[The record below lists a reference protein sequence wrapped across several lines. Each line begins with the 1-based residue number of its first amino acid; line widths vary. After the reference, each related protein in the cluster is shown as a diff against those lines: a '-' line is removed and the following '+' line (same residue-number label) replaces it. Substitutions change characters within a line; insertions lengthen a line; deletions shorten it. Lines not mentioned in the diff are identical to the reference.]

1 MNEPIFIARQDTLEQ
16 EILPAH
22 WLSQYKLFG
31 EESYTF
37 QDKGIWKKLC
47 MSSAAA
53 NDRDIH
59 AEALEEMLTT
69 FSAEHTGKWMLLV
82 YGTNAAVLEG
92 LATMAAIAANGTAMA
107 AVAGNALLMHAITNS
122 QTAMRAIANSQTAM
136 QRIANSTTA
145 MDAIG
150 GSKIARGAVQASPYY
165 NSYIKE
171 NDMAI
176 AKLVVGFANLES
188 ARYSGCAGMA
198 ADSTAMTAIAASSA
212 AMTAIAASSAAM
224 TAIAASS
231 AAMTAIAVSAVA
243 MNAIGGNSI
252 ARDAISAS
260 SYYDANIKENDMAIA
275 KLVVGFAN
283 LESARY
289 SGCAGMAADSTAM
302 TAVAASSTAMT
313 AVAASSTAM
322 TAVAASSTAMTAV
335 AASGVALQAIAK
347 AYKQTADMLK
357 FLQAVN
363 ASDTLIKSIYNTL
376 TKATTLFGAAQLG
389 SQDSVENANSWA
401 TTSAAPNAFLA
412 CACGYYSSGNS
423 VNVTYNGTVIA
434 QKKTGTKLPGSVA
447 STNVNA
453 ITMAPST
460 FTENGDGYLAVQKFT
475 AK

>member
-1 MNEPIFIARQDTLEQ
+1 MNEPIFIARQDTLEND
-16 EILPAH
+16 ILPAQ

-37 QDKGIWKKLC
+37 QDKEIWKKLC
-47 MSSAAA
+47 MSRAAA
-53 NDRDIH
+53 NDRDMH

-82 YGTNAAVLEG
+82 YGMDAAELNG
-92 LATMAAIAANGTAMA
+92 LATMAAVAGNGTAMA

-122 QTAMRAIANSQTAM
+122 ETAMRVIANSQTAM
-136 QRIANSTTA
+136 QRVANSATA
-145 MDAIG
+145 MDAIS

-176 AKLVVGFANLES
+176 AKLAVALASLESAGYSGMAGVAADSTAMNAVAASSTAMNAVAASAVARNAISASPYYDAKIKENDMAIAKLVVGFVNLES

-198 ADSTAMTAIAASSA
+198 AD
-212 AMTAIAASSAAM
+212 
-224 TAIAASS
+224 
-231 AAMTAIAVSAVA
+231 
-243 MNAIGGNSI
+243 
-252 ARDAISAS
+252 
-260 SYYDANIKENDMAIA
+260 
-275 KLVVGFAN
+275 
-283 LESARY
+283 
-289 SGCAGMAADSTAM
+289 
-302 TAVAASSTAMT
+302 
-313 AVAASSTAM
+313 
-322 TAVAASSTAMTAV
+322 STAMTAV

-376 TKATTLFGAAQLG
+376 TKATTLFAAAQLG
-389 SQDSVENANSWA
+389 AQDDVASANSWA

-434 QKKTGTKLPGSVA
+434 QKKTGTAKPGSVT

>member
-1 MNEPIFIARQDTLEQ
+1 MSEPIFIARQDTLEQ

-22 WLSQYKLFG
+22 WLAQYKLFG

-37 QDKGIWKKLC
+37 QDKEIWKKLC

-82 YGTNAAVLEG
+82 YGMDAAVLEG
-92 LATMAAIAANGTAMA
+92 LATMAAIAANGTAMG
-107 AVAGNALLMHAITNS
+107 AVVDNALLMHAIANS
-122 QTAMRAIANSQTAM
+122 ETAMQRIANSQTAM
-136 QRIANSTTA
+136 QRVANNRGA

-150 GSKIARGAVQASPYY
+150 RSRIARDAVQASPYY
-165 NSYIKE
+165 NSCIKE

-188 ARYSGCAGMA
+188 AGYSGMAGVA
-198 ADSTAMTAIAASSA
+198 ADSTAMTAVAASS
-212 AMTAIAASSAAM
+212 
-224 TAIAASS
+224 
-231 AAMTAIAVSAVA
+231 VA
-243 MNAIGGNSI
+243 RN
-252 ARDAISAS
+252 AISAS
-260 SYYDANIKENDMAIA
+260 PYYDEKIKENDMAIA

-313 AVAASSTAM
+313 AVAAS
-322 TAVAASSTAMTAV
+322 
-335 AASGVALQAIAK
+335 GVALKAIAQ
-347 AYKQTADMLK
+347 AYKKTANMLQ

-363 ASDTLIKSIYNTL
+363 ASDTLVKRIYSTL
-376 TKATTLFGAAQLG
+376 TNATALFGATQLG
-389 SQDSVENANSWA
+389 SQDGVESANSWA

-412 CACGYYSSGNS
+412 CACGYYSSGGSS

-434 QKKTGTKLPGSVA
+434 QNKTGAKQPGSVT

-460 FTENGDGYLAVQKFT
+460 FTENGDGWLAVQKFT

>member
-1 MNEPIFIARQDTLEQ
+1 MSNPIFIARQDTLEQ

-37 QDKGIWKKLC
+37 QDKEIWKKLC
-47 MSSAAA
+47 MSRAAA
-53 NDRDIH
+53 NDRDMH

-69 FSAEHTGKWMLLV
+69 FSAEHTGKWMLTV
-82 YGTNAAVLEG
+82 YGMDAAVLEG

-122 QTAMRAIANSQTAM
+122 ETAMQAISRSQTAM

-145 MDAIG
+145 MDAIS

-176 AKLVVGFANLES
+176 AKLVVSFANLAS
-188 ARYSGCAGMA
+188 AGYSGMAGVA
-198 ADSTAMTAIAASSA
+198 ADATAMNAVAASS
-212 AMTAIAASSAAM
+212 
-224 TAIAASS
+224 
-231 AAMTAIAVSAVA
+231 VA
-243 MNAIGGNSI
+243 RN
-252 ARDAISAS
+252 AISAS
-260 SYYDANIKENDMAIA
+260 PYYDAKIKENDMAIA

-302 TAVAASSTAMT
+302 TAVAAS
-313 AVAASSTAM
+313 
-322 TAVAASSTAMTAV
+322 
-335 AASGVALQAIAK
+335 GVALKAIAQ
-347 AYKQTADMLK
+347 AYKKTANMLQ
-357 FLQAVN
+357 FLKAVN
-363 ASDTLIKSIYNTL
+363 ASDTLVKRIYSTL
-376 TKATTLFGAAQLG
+376 TNATALFGAAQLG

-412 CACGYYSSGNS
+412 CACGYYGSSSDS
-423 VNVTYNGTVIA
+423 VSVTYNGTVIA
-434 QKKTGTKLPGSVA
+434 QKKTGTKQPGSVA

>member
-22 WLSQYKLFG
+22 WLAQYKLFG

-37 QDKGIWKKLC
+37 QDKEIWKKLC

-53 NDRDIH
+53 NDRDMH

-69 FSAEHTGKWMLLV
+69 FSAEHTGKWMLTV
-82 YGTNAAVLEG
+82 YGMDAAVLEG

-122 QTAMRAIANSQTAM
+122 ETAMQAISRSQTAM

-145 MDAIG
+145 MDAIS

-176 AKLVVGFANLES
+176 AKLVVSFANLAS
-188 ARYSGCAGMA
+188 AGYSGMAGVA
-198 ADSTAMTAIAASSA
+198 ADATAMTAVAASS
-212 AMTAIAASSAAM
+212 
-224 TAIAASS
+224 
-231 AAMTAIAVSAVA
+231 VA
-243 MNAIGGNSI
+243 RN
-252 ARDAISAS
+252 AISAS
-260 SYYDANIKENDMAIA
+260 PYYDAKIKENDMAIA

-322 TAVAASSTAMTAV
+322 TAVAASATAMGKIAAV
-335 AASGVALQAIAK
+335 DAALSKLAASTTAMDALYARK
-347 AYKQTADMLK
+347 KQMKGGSASKSGK
-357 FLQAVN
+357 FIILE
-363 ASDTLIKSIYNTL
+363 I
-376 TKATTLFGAAQLG
+376 
-389 SQDSVENANSWA
+389 SQS
-401 TTSAAPNAFLA
+401 NAFNTSKY
-412 CACGYYSSGNS
+412 GYATLSDGSKPDWSS
-423 VNVTYNGTVIA
+423 
-434 QKKTGTKLPGSVA
+434 
-447 STNVNA
+447 
-453 ITMAPST
+453 
-460 FTENGDGYLAVQKFT
+460 YLAKYAFFQKYPKYATYMLNDTDSDDYIYYFDI
-475 AK
+475 ASP

>member
-22 WLSQYKLFG
+22 WLAQYKLFG

-37 QDKGIWKKLC
+37 QDKEIWKKLC

-53 NDRDIH
+53 NDRDMH

-69 FSAEHTGKWMLLV
+69 FSAEHTGKWMLTV
-82 YGTNAAVLEG
+82 YGMDAAVLEG
-92 LATMAAIAANGTAMA
+92 LASMAAIAANGTAMA

-122 QTAMRAIANSQTAM
+122 ETAMQAISRSQTAM

-145 MDAIG
+145 MDAIS

-176 AKLVVGFANLES
+176 AKLAVALASLES
-188 ARYSGCAGMA
+188 AGYSGMAGVA
-198 ADSTAMTAIAASSA
+198 ADSTAMNAVAASST
-212 AMTAIAASSAAM
+212 AMNAVAASSTAMNAVAA
-224 TAIAASS
+224 
-231 AAMTAIAVSAVA
+231 SAVA
-243 MNAIGGNSI
+243 RN
-252 ARDAISAS
+252 AISAS
-260 SYYDANIKENDMAIA
+260 PYYDAKIKENDMAIA

-376 TKATTLFGAAQLG
+376 TNATALFGAAQLG

-412 CACGYYSSGNS
+412 CACGYYGSSSDS
-423 VNVTYNGTVIA
+423 VSVTYNGTVIA
-434 QKKTGTKLPGSVA
+434 QKKTGTKQPGSVA

>member
-22 WLSQYKLFG
+22 WLAQYKLFG

-37 QDKGIWKKLC
+37 QDKEIWKKLC

-53 NDRDIH
+53 NDRDMH

-69 FSAEHTGKWMLLV
+69 FSAEHTGKWMLTV
-82 YGTNAAVLEG
+82 YGMDAAVLEG
-92 LATMAAIAANGTAMA
+92 LASMAAIAANGTAMA

-122 QTAMRAIANSQTAM
+122 ETAMQAISRSQTAM
-136 QRIANSTTA
+136 QRIANSATA
-145 MDAIG
+145 MDAIS

-176 AKLVVGFANLES
+176 AKLAVALASLES
-188 ARYSGCAGMA
+188 AGYSGCAGMA
-198 ADSTAMTAIAASSA
+198 AD
-212 AMTAIAASSAAM
+212 
-224 TAIAASS
+224 
-231 AAMTAIAVSAVA
+231 
-243 MNAIGGNSI
+243 
-252 ARDAISAS
+252 
-260 SYYDANIKENDMAIA
+260 
-275 KLVVGFAN
+275 
-283 LESARY
+283 
-289 SGCAGMAADSTAM
+289 
-302 TAVAASSTAMT
+302 
-313 AVAASSTAM
+313 STAM

-363 ASDTLIKSIYNTL
+363 ASDTLVKRIYSTL
-376 TKATTLFGAAQLG
+376 TGATGLFDAAQLG
-389 SQDSVENANSWA
+389 AQDSVENANSWA
-401 TTSAAPNAFLA
+401 TTSAAPKAFLA
-412 CACGYYSSGNS
+412 CACGYYDTRSNS

-434 QKKTGTKLPGSVA
+434 QNKTGTAKPSSVT

>member
-1 MNEPIFIARQDTLEQ
+1 MSNPIFIARQDTLEND
-16 EILPAH
+16 ILPAH

-37 QDKGIWKKLC
+37 QDKEIWKKLC

-53 NDRDIH
+53 NDRDMH

-69 FSAEHTGKWMLLV
+69 FSAEHTGKWMLLI
-82 YGTNAAVLEG
+82 YGLDAAALEG
-92 LATMAAIAANGTAMA
+92 LASMAAIAANGTAMA
-107 AVAGNALLMHAITNS
+107 AVAGNALLMHAIANS
-122 QTAMRAIANSQTAM
+122 ETAMQAISRSQTAM
-136 QRIANSTTA
+136 QRIANSATA
-145 MDAIG
+145 MDAISG
-150 GSKIARGAVQASPYY
+150 NKIARDAVQASPYY
-165 NSYIKE
+165 DAKIKE

-322 TAVAASSTAMTAV
+322 TAVAASATAMGKIAAV
-335 AASGVALQAIAK
+335 DAALSKLAASTTAMDALYARK
-347 AYKQTADMLK
+347 KQMKGGSASKSGK
-357 FLQAVN
+357 FIILE
-363 ASDTLIKSIYNTL
+363 I
-376 TKATTLFGAAQLG
+376 
-389 SQDSVENANSWA
+389 SQS
-401 TTSAAPNAFLA
+401 NAFNTSKY
-412 CACGYYSSGNS
+412 GYATLSDGSKPDWSS
-423 VNVTYNGTVIA
+423 
-434 QKKTGTKLPGSVA
+434 
-447 STNVNA
+447 
-453 ITMAPST
+453 
-460 FTENGDGYLAVQKFT
+460 YLAKYAFFQKYPKYATYMLNDTDSDDYIYYFDI
-475 AK
+475 ASP

>member
-1 MNEPIFIARQDTLEQ
+1 MSNPIFIARQDTLEQ
-16 EILPAH
+16 EILPAQ
-22 WLSQYKLFG
+22 WLSHYKLFG

-37 QDKGIWKKLC
+37 QDKEIWKKLC
-47 MSSAAA
+47 MSRAAA
-53 NDRDIH
+53 NDRDMH
-59 AEALEEMLTT
+59 GEALEEMLTT

-82 YGTNAAVLEG
+82 YGMDAAELNG
-92 LATMAAIAANGTAMA
+92 LATMAAVAASGTAMA
-107 AVAGNALLMHAITNS
+107 AVTGNALLMHAIANS
-122 QTAMRAIANSQTAM
+122 ETAMQAIGRSQTAM
-136 QRIANSTTA
+136 QRIANSATA

-150 GSKIARGAVQASPYY
+150 RSKIARDAVQASPYY

-176 AKLVVGFANLES
+176 AKLAVALANLAS
-188 ARYSGCAGMA
+188 AGYSSMAEVA
-198 ADSTAMTAIAASSA
+198 ADSTAMTAVAASRTAMTAVAASST
-212 AMTAIAASSAAM
+212 AMNAV
-224 TAIAASS
+224 AASS

-322 TAVAASSTAMTAV
+322 TAVAAS
-335 AASGVALQAIAK
+335 GVALKAIAK
-347 AYKQTADMLK
+347 AYKQTADMLQ

-363 ASDTLIKSIYNTL
+363 ASDTLVKSIYNTL
-376 TKATTLFGAAQLG
+376 TKATTLFDAAQLG
-389 SQDSVENANSWA
+389 SQDDVTEANSWA

-412 CACGYYSSGNS
+412 CACGYYSSRSDS

-434 QKKTGTKLPGSVA
+434 QNRTGTVKPGSVT

-460 FTENGDGYLAVQKFT
+460 FAENGDGYLAVQKFT
-475 AK
+475 AQ

>member
-1 MNEPIFIARQDTLEQ
+1 MSNPIFIARQDTLEND
-16 EILPAH
+16 ILPAH

-37 QDKGIWKKLC
+37 QDKEIWKKLC
-47 MSSAAA
+47 MSRAAA
-53 NDRDIH
+53 NDRDMH

-69 FSAEHTGKWMLLV
+69 FSAEHTGKWMLLI
-82 YGTNAAVLEG
+82 YGLDAAVLEG

-136 QRIANSTTA
+136 HAIANSETAMQRIANSTTA

-150 GSKIARGAVQASPYY
+150 GSKIARDAVQASPYY
-165 NSYIKE
+165 DAKIKE

-198 ADSTAMTAIAASSA
+198 ADST
-212 AMTAIAASSAAM
+212 AM

-313 AVAASSTAM
+313 AVAASATAM
-322 TAVAASSTAMTAV
+322 GKIAAVDAALSKLAASTTAMDALY
-335 AASGVALQAIAK
+335 ARKKQMKGGSASKSG
-347 AYKQTADMLK
+347 K
-357 FLQAVN
+357 FIILE
-363 ASDTLIKSIYNTL
+363 I
-376 TKATTLFGAAQLG
+376 
-389 SQDSVENANSWA
+389 SQS
-401 TTSAAPNAFLA
+401 NAFNTSKY
-412 CACGYYSSGNS
+412 GYATLSDGSKPDWSS
-423 VNVTYNGTVIA
+423 
-434 QKKTGTKLPGSVA
+434 
-447 STNVNA
+447 
-453 ITMAPST
+453 
-460 FTENGDGYLAVQKFT
+460 YLAKYAFFQKYPKYATYMLNDTDSDDYIYYFDI
-475 AK
+475 ASP

>member
-1 MNEPIFIARQDTLEQ
+1 MSNPIFIARQDTLEQ

-37 QDKGIWKKLC
+37 QDKEIWKKLC

-53 NDRDIH
+53 NDRDMH

-69 FSAEHTGKWMLLV
+69 FSAEHTGKWMLTV
-82 YGTNAAVLEG
+82 YGMDAAVLEG
-92 LATMAAIAANGTAMA
+92 LASMAAVAGNGTAMA
-107 AVAGNALLMHAITNS
+107 AVAANALLMHAITNS
-122 QTAMRAIANSQTAM
+122 ETAMRAIANSQTAMHAIANSETAM

-150 GSKIARGAVQASPYY
+150 GSKIARDAVQASPYY
-165 NSYIKE
+165 DAKIKE

-198 ADSTAMTAIAASSA
+198 ADST
-212 AMTAIAASSAAM
+212 AM

-302 TAVAASSTAMT
+302 TAVAASATAMGKIA
-313 AVAASSTAM
+313 AVDAALSKLAASTTAM
-322 TAVAASSTAMTAV
+322 DALYARKKQMKGGSASK
-335 AASGVALQAIAK
+335 SG
-347 AYKQTADMLK
+347 K
-357 FLQAVN
+357 FIILE
-363 ASDTLIKSIYNTL
+363 I
-376 TKATTLFGAAQLG
+376 
-389 SQDSVENANSWA
+389 SQS
-401 TTSAAPNAFLA
+401 NAFNTSKY
-412 CACGYYSSGNS
+412 GYATLSDGSKPDWSS
-423 VNVTYNGTVIA
+423 
-434 QKKTGTKLPGSVA
+434 
-447 STNVNA
+447 
-453 ITMAPST
+453 
-460 FTENGDGYLAVQKFT
+460 YLAKYAFFQKYPKYATYMLNDTDSDDYIYYFDI
-475 AK
+475 ASP

>member
-37 QDKGIWKKLC
+37 QDKEIWKRLC
-47 MSSAAA
+47 MSRAAA
-53 NDRDIH
+53 NDRDMH

-69 FSAEHTGKWMLLV
+69 FSAEHTGKWMLTV
-82 YGTNAAVLEG
+82 YGMDAAVLEG
-92 LATMAAIAANGTAMA
+92 LATMAAVAGNGTAMA

-122 QTAMRAIANSQTAM
+122 ETAMQAISRSQTAM
-136 QRIANSTTA
+136 QRIANSATA
-145 MDAIG
+145 MDAISG
-150 GSKIARGAVQASPYY
+150 NKIARGAVQASPYY

-176 AKLVVGFANLES
+176 AKLVVSFANLAS
-188 ARYSGCAGMA
+188 AGYSGMAGVA
-198 ADSTAMTAIAASSA
+198 ADATAMNAVAASSTAMNAVAASST
-212 AMTAIAASSAAM
+212 AMNAVAASSTAMNAVAA
-224 TAIAASS
+224 
-231 AAMTAIAVSAVA
+231 SAVA
-243 MNAIGGNSI
+243 RN
-252 ARDAISAS
+252 AISAS
-260 SYYDANIKENDMAIA
+260 PYYDAKIKENDMAIA

-313 AVAASSTAM
+313 AVAAS
-322 TAVAASSTAMTAV
+322 
-335 AASGVALQAIAK
+335 GVALKAIAQ
-347 AYKQTADMLK
+347 AYKKTANMLQ
-357 FLQAVN
+357 FLKAVN
-363 ASDTLIKSIYNTL
+363 ASDTLVKRIYSTL
-376 TKATTLFGAAQLG
+376 TNATALFGAAQLG

-412 CACGYYSSGNS
+412 CACGYYGSSSDS
-423 VNVTYNGTVIA
+423 VSVTYNGTVIA
-434 QKKTGTKLPGSVA
+434 QKKTGTAKPGSVT

>member
-1 MNEPIFIARQDTLEQ
+1 MSEPIFIARQDTLEQ

-22 WLSQYKLFG
+22 WLAQYKLFG

-37 QDKGIWKKLC
+37 QDKEIWKKLC
-47 MSSAAA
+47 MSRAAA
-53 NDRDIH
+53 NDRDMH

-69 FSAEHTGKWMLLV
+69 FSAEHTGKWMLTV
-82 YGTNAAVLEG
+82 YGMDAAVLEG
-92 LATMAAIAANGTAMA
+92 LASMAAIAANGTAMA

-122 QTAMRAIANSQTAM
+122 ETAMQAISRSQTAM

-145 MDAIG
+145 MDAIS

-176 AKLVVGFANLES
+176 AKLVVSFANLAS
-188 ARYSGCAGMA
+188 AGYSGMAGVA
-198 ADSTAMTAIAASSA
+198 ADATAMNAVAASSTAMNAVAASS
-212 AMTAIAASSAAM
+212 
-224 TAIAASS
+224 
-231 AAMTAIAVSAVA
+231 VA
-243 MNAIGGNSI
+243 RN
-252 ARDAISAS
+252 AISAS
-260 SYYDANIKENDMAIA
+260 PYYDEKIKENDMAIA

-313 AVAASSTAM
+313 AVAAS
-322 TAVAASSTAMTAV
+322 
-335 AASGVALQAIAK
+335 GVALQAIAQ
-347 AYKQTADMLK
+347 AYKNTANMLK

-363 ASDTLIKSIYNTL
+363 ASDTLVKRIYSTL
-376 TKATTLFGAAQLG
+376 TNATGLFDAAQLG
-389 SQDSVENANSWA
+389 AQDSVTNADKWA
-401 TTSAAPNAFLA
+401 TTSAAPKAFLA
-412 CACGYYSSGNS
+412 CACGYYDTRSNS

-434 QKKTGTKLPGSVA
+434 QNKTGTAKPGSVT

-460 FTENGDGYLAVQKFT
+460 FTENGDGWLAVQKFT

>member
-1 MNEPIFIARQDTLEQ
+1 MSNPIFIARQDTLEQ

-22 WLSQYKLFG
+22 WLAQYKLFG

-37 QDKGIWKKLC
+37 QDKEIWKKLC

-53 NDRDIH
+53 NDRDMH

-69 FSAEHTGKWMLLV
+69 FSAEHTGKWMLTV
-82 YGTNAAVLEG
+82 YGMDAAVLEG
-92 LATMAAIAANGTAMA
+92 LASMAAIAANGTAMA

-122 QTAMRAIANSQTAM
+122 ETAMQAISRSQTAM

-145 MDAIG
+145 MDAIS

-176 AKLVVGFANLES
+176 AKLVVSFANLAS
-188 ARYSGCAGMA
+188 AGYSGMAGVA
-198 ADSTAMTAIAASSA
+198 ADATAMNAVAASS
-212 AMTAIAASSAAM
+212 
-224 TAIAASS
+224 
-231 AAMTAIAVSAVA
+231 VA
-243 MNAIGGNSI
+243 RN
-252 ARDAISAS
+252 AISAS
-260 SYYDANIKENDMAIA
+260 PYYDAKIKENDMAIA

-313 AVAASSTAM
+313 AVAAS
-322 TAVAASSTAMTAV
+322 
-335 AASGVALQAIAK
+335 GVALKAIAQ
-347 AYKQTADMLK
+347 AYKKTANMLQ

-363 ASDTLIKSIYNTL
+363 ASDTLVKRIYSTL
-376 TKATTLFGAAQLG
+376 TNATALFGAAQLG

-412 CACGYYSSGNS
+412 CACGYYGSSSDS
-423 VNVTYNGTVIA
+423 VSVTYNGTVIA
-434 QKKTGTKLPGSVA
+434 QKKTGTKQPGSVA

>member
-37 QDKGIWKKLC
+37 QDKEIWKKLC
-47 MSSAAA
+47 MSRAAA
-53 NDRDIH
+53 NDRDMH

-69 FSAEHTGKWMLLV
+69 FSAEHTGKWMLTV
-82 YGTNAAVLEG
+82 YGMDAAVLEG
-92 LATMAAIAANGTAMA
+92 LATMAAVAGNGTAMA
-107 AVAGNALLMHAITNS
+107 AVADNALLMHAITNSQTAMRAITNS

-150 GSKIARGAVQASPYY
+150 GSKIARDAVQASPYY
-165 NSYIKE
+165 DAKIKE

-198 ADSTAMTAIAASSA
+198 ADST

-322 TAVAASSTAMTAV
+322 TAVAASATAMGKIAAV
-335 AASGVALQAIAK
+335 DAALSKLAASTTAMDALYARK
-347 AYKQTADMLK
+347 KQMKGGSASKSGK
-357 FLQAVN
+357 FIILE
-363 ASDTLIKSIYNTL
+363 I
-376 TKATTLFGAAQLG
+376 
-389 SQDSVENANSWA
+389 SQS
-401 TTSAAPNAFLA
+401 NAFNTSKY
-412 CACGYYSSGNS
+412 GYATLSDGSKPDWSS
-423 VNVTYNGTVIA
+423 
-434 QKKTGTKLPGSVA
+434 
-447 STNVNA
+447 
-453 ITMAPST
+453 
-460 FTENGDGYLAVQKFT
+460 YLAKYAFFQKYPKYATYMLNDTDSDDYIYYFDI
-475 AK
+475 ASP

>member
-16 EILPAH
+16 EILPAQ
-22 WLSQYKLFG
+22 WLSHYKLFG

-37 QDKGIWKKLC
+37 QDKEIWKRLC
-47 MSSAAA
+47 MSRAAA
-53 NDRDIH
+53 NDRDMH

-69 FSAEHTGKWMLLV
+69 FSAEHTGKWMLLI
-82 YGTNAAVLEG
+82 YGLDEAVLEG

-122 QTAMRAIANSQTAM
+122 QTAMQRVANSA
-136 QRIANSTTA
+136 TA
-145 MDAIG
+145 MDAIS

-165 NSYIKE
+165 NSYIKENDMAIAKLAVGFANLASAGYSGMAGVAADATAMNAVAASSVARNALSASPYYDATIKE

-198 ADSTAMTAIAASSA
+198 ADSTAMTAV
-212 AMTAIAASSAAM
+212 
-224 TAIAASS
+224 AASS

-313 AVAASSTAM
+313 AVAASATAM
-322 TAVAASSTAMTAV
+322 GKIAAVDAALSKLAASTTAMDALY
-335 AASGVALQAIAK
+335 ARKKQMKGGSASKSG
-347 AYKQTADMLK
+347 K
-357 FLQAVN
+357 FIILE
-363 ASDTLIKSIYNTL
+363 I
-376 TKATTLFGAAQLG
+376 
-389 SQDSVENANSWA
+389 SQS
-401 TTSAAPNAFLA
+401 NAFNTSKY
-412 CACGYYSSGNS
+412 GYATLSDGSKPDWSS
-423 VNVTYNGTVIA
+423 
-434 QKKTGTKLPGSVA
+434 
-447 STNVNA
+447 
-453 ITMAPST
+453 
-460 FTENGDGYLAVQKFT
+460 YLAKYAFFQKYPKYATYMLNDTDSDDYIYYFDI
-475 AK
+475 ASP

>member
-22 WLSQYKLFG
+22 WLAQYKLFG

-82 YGTNAAVLEG
+82 YGTDAAALEG
-92 LATMAAIAANGTAMA
+92 LATMAAIAANGTAMGA
-107 AVAGNALLMHAITNS
+107 IVDNALLMHAIANS
-122 QTAMRAIANSQTAM
+122 ETAMQRIANSQTAM
-136 QRIANSTTA
+136 QRVANNRGA

-150 GSKIARGAVQASPYY
+150 RSRIARDAVQASPYY
-165 NSYIKE
+165 NSCIKE

-176 AKLVVGFANLES
+176 AKLAVALANLES
-188 ARYSGCAGMA
+188 AGYSGMAGVA
-198 ADSTAMTAIAASSA
+198 ADSTAMTAVAASATAMTAVAASS
-212 AMTAIAASSAAM
+212 
-224 TAIAASS
+224 
-231 AAMTAIAVSAVA
+231 VA
-243 MNAIGGNSI
+243 RN
-252 ARDAISAS
+252 AISAS
-260 SYYDANIKENDMAIA
+260 PYYDEKIKENDMAIA

-313 AVAASSTAM
+313 AVAAS
-322 TAVAASSTAMTAV
+322 
-335 AASGVALQAIAK
+335 GVALKAIAQ
-347 AYKQTADMLK
+347 AYKQTAAMLK

-363 ASDTLIKSIYNTL
+363 ASDTLIKRIYSTL
-376 TKATTLFGAAQLG
+376 TGATGLFGATQLG
-389 SQDSVENANSWA
+389 SQDGVESANSWA

-412 CACGYYSSGNS
+412 CACGYYSSGGSS

-434 QKKTGTKLPGSVA
+434 QNKTGAKQPGSVT

-460 FTENGDGYLAVQKFT
+460 FTENGDGWLAVQKFT